1 MDLESRVQKV
11 IEYHERTK
19 HYPDNYARSP
29 GQLDWANQPTPFI
42 RYEGA
47 PVIEFPFMAK
57 DPDTNYF
64 GIYDR
69 RGNPPKYFT
78 FENVGA
84 FLELSVGLSAWKS
97 MSGDTWALRINPS
110 SGNLHPTEVHLILP
124 PLKESEDCGGL
135 YHYNPYRHIVEWRAA
150 FDQSLWS
157 KVISHFKTEGFFV
170 ALSSIYW
177 REAWKYGERAF
188 RYCNHDVGHA
198 LACLSF
204 SAGLSGWKVTYLNAV
219 ADKDI
224 ETILGFPRTAWIE
237 HEKEEADLLCFV
249 HRDTETEVPA
259 GIPDE
264 IIAEFKKLPCIGDPA
279 FLSEEHV
286 VWEVIDDVSAATVK
300 ETASARQVLCGGSE
314 FLEKE
319 ITGVHAAD
327 IIRQRRSGQSYD
339 GETAI
344 SRNDFL
350 AILDKTIPRQ
360 SCAPFDVNIG
370 DASVCLLIF
379 VHRVT
384 GLEPGLYFLFRNN
397 MQVNSLPPLEK
408 GGKGGFEKLLSVE
421 EEISQFMGKCR
432 SDFLW
437 EKVQEVPDTLP
448 LYLLRKGD
456 YRQEAA
462 YISCDQEIAGD
473 GAFSIGMLARFRDNI
488 ENEPHSYRR
497 LFWEAGMIGQV
508 LYLEAE
514 AHAMRGTGI
523 GCYYDDLV
531 HELLGLTDNT
541 YQDIYHFTVGK
552 ALEDTR
558 ITTLSPYG
566 HLKR

>member
-1 MDLESRVQKV
+1 MNRDNCIQKI

-19 HYPDNYARSP
+19 HYPDRYARSP
-29 GQLDWANQPTPFI
+29 GHLDLANQPAPFMRYDGTPTL
-42 RYEGA
+42 
-47 PVIEFPFMAK
+47 EFPFIVK
-57 DPDTNYF
+57 DPEINYF

-69 RGNPPKYFT
+69 RGNPSKDFT
-78 FENVGA
+78 FKNIGA

-97 MSGDTWALRINPS
+97 ISGDTWALRMNPS

-124 PLKESEDCGGL
+124 PLSESENCGGV
-135 YHYNPYRHIVEWRAA
+135 YHYNPYRHIVEWRAT
-150 FDQSLWS
+150 FDNSLWS
-157 KVISHFKTEGFFV
+157 KVMSHFKTGGFFV

-177 REAWKYGERAF
+177 RESWKYGERAF

-204 SAGLSGWKVTYLNAV
+204 SASLLGWKVTYLNAL

-224 ETILGFPRTAWIE
+224 ETMLGFHKTAWIE

-249 HRDTETEVPA
+249 HRVTETEVPVD
-259 GIPDE
+259 IPED
-264 IIAEFKKLPCIGDPA
+264 IIAMFKKLSCIGDPN
-279 FLSEEHV
+279 FLSEDHV
-286 VWEVIDDVSAATVK
+286 AWEVIDEVSEATVK
-300 ETASARQVLCGGSE
+300 PATDKKE
-314 FLEKE
+314 FIYNDNEFIERE
-319 ITGVHAAD
+319 ITGVNAAN

-350 AILDKTIPRQ
+350 AILDKTIPRRQ
-360 SCAPFDVNIG
+360 CAPFDAGIG
-370 DASVCLLIF
+370 DISVHLLIF

-384 GLEPGLYFLFRNN
+384 GLDAGLYFLFRD
-397 MQVNSLPPLEK
+397 EK
-408 GGKGGFEKLLSVE
+408 DVE
-421 EEISQFMGKCR
+421 EFKGKCT
-432 SDFLW
+432 SEFLW
-437 EKVQEVPDTLP
+437 ERVNDVPNTPP
-448 LYLLRKGD
+448 LYLLKKGD
-456 YRQEAA
+456 FRHEAV
-462 YISCDQEIAGD
+462 YISCEQDIAGN
-473 GAFSIGMLARFRDNI
+473 GAFSVGMIARFRDNI

-497 LFWEAGMIGQV
+497 LFREAGMIGQV

-514 AHAMRGTGI
+514 AHSLRGTGI

-531 HELLGLTDNT
+531 HELLGFTDNT

>member
-1 MDLESRVQKV
+1 MDRDICIQKI

-19 HYPDNYARSP
+19 HYPDRYARSP
-29 GQLDWANQPTPFI
+29 GQLDWTNQPAPFM

-47 PVIEFPFMAK
+47 PVLDFPFLAK
-57 DPDTNYF
+57 DPETNYF

-69 RGNPPKYFT
+69 RGNPSKDFT
-78 FENVGA
+78 FENIGA

-97 MSGDTWALRINPS
+97 ISGDTWALRINPS

-124 PLKESEDCGGL
+124 PLSESENCGGV
-135 YHYNPYRHIVEWRAA
+135 YHYNPYRHIVEWRAT
-150 FDQSLWS
+150 FDNSLWS
-157 KVISHFKTEGFFV
+157 KVMSHFKTDGFFV

-204 SAGLSGWKVTYLNAV
+204 SASLNGWKVTCLNALS
-219 ADKDI
+219 DSDI
-224 ETILGFPRTAWIE
+224 ETMLGFQKTPWIE

-249 HRDTETEVPA
+249 HRASETDVPVD
-259 GIPDE
+259 IPDE
-264 IIAEFKKLPCIGDPA
+264 IITMFKKLPCIGDPA

-300 ETASARQVLCGGSE
+300 PATDKKVIIYNENE
-314 FLEKE
+314 FFEKE
-319 ITGVHAAD
+319 ITGVNAAN

-339 GETAI
+339 GETPI

-350 AILDKTIPRQ
+350 AILDKTIPRRN
-360 SCAPFDVNIG
+360 CAPFDLNIG
-370 DASVCLLIF
+370 DVSVHLLIF
-379 VHRVT
+379 AHRVT
-384 GLEPGLYFLFRNN
+384 GLDSGIYILFRDKNDYEN
-397 MQVNSLPPLEK
+397 FK
-408 GGKGGFEKLLSVE
+408 
-421 EEISQFMGKCR
+421 GKCTPVL
-432 SDFLW
+432 LW
-437 EKVQEVPDTLP
+437 ERVKDVPDTLP
-448 LYLLRKGD
+448 LYLLKKGD
-456 YRQEAA
+456 FRQEAA

-473 GAFSIGMLARFRDNI
+473 GAFSIGMMARFIDNI

-514 AHAMRGTGI
+514 AHSLRGTGI

-531 HELLGLTDNT
+531 HELLGFTDNT
-541 YQDIYHFTVGK
+541 YQDLYHFTVGK

-558 ITTLSPYG
+558 ITTLAPYG

>member
-1 MDLESRVQKV
+1 MDLASRVQRI

-19 HYPDNYARSP
+19 HYPDSYARSP
-29 GQLDWANQPTPFI
+29 GHLDWANQPTPFI

-69 RGNPPKYFT
+69 GGNPPKDFT
-78 FENVGA
+78 FENIGA

-97 MSGDTWALRINPS
+97 VSGDTWALRINPS

-124 PLKESEDCGGL
+124 PLKESEDRGGV

-150 FDQSLWS
+150 FDNSLWS
-157 KVISHFKTEGFFV
+157 QIVSHFKTEGFFV

-219 ADKDI
+219 SDRDI
-224 ETILGFPRTAWIE
+224 ETVFGFPRTAWIE
-237 HEKEEADLLCFV
+237 YEKEEPDLLCFI
-249 HRDTETEVPA
+249 HRDTVAEVPA

-264 IIAEFKKLPCIGDPA
+264 LVAAFKKLPYIGDPA

-300 ETASARQVLCGGSE
+300 ETASVSQVSYGTSE
-314 FLEKE
+314 FIEKE
-319 ITGVHAAD
+319 ITGVNAAD

-350 AILDKTIPRQ
+350 AILDKTIPRRG
-360 SCAPFDVNIG
+360 CAPFDAGIG
-370 DASVCLLIF
+370 DVSVHLLVF
-379 VHRVT
+379 AHRVT
-384 GLEPGLYFLFRNN
+384 GLDSGLYFLFRD
-397 MQVNSLPPLEK
+397 EK
-408 GGKGGFEKLLSVE
+408 DIEGFKV
-421 EEISQFMGKCR
+421 KCS
-432 SDFLW
+432 SDLLW
-437 EKVQEVPDTLP
+437 EKVDGIPDALR
-448 LYLLRKGD
+448 LYLLKRGDFRK
-456 YRQEAA
+456 EAA
-462 YISCDQEIAGD
+462 FVSCDQEIAGD
-473 GAFSIGMLARFRDNI
+473 GAFSVGMIARFADNI
-488 ENEPHSYRR
+488 DEDPHSYRR
-497 LFWEAGMIGQV
+497 IFWEAGMIGQV
-508 LYLEAE
+508 LYLGAE
-514 AHAMRGTGI
+514 AHSMRGTGI

-541 YQDIYHFTVGK
+541 YQDAYHFTVGK

-558 ITTLSPYG
+558 ITTLAPYG